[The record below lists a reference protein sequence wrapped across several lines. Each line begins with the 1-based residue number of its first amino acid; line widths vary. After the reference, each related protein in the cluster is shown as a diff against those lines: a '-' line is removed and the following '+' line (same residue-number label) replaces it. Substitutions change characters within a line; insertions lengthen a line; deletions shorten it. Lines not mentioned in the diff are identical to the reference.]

1 MTVAGRELLLEV
13 NNVKRYFPVTKGF
26 IRRKLLGHV
35 RAVDGVSLK
44 LYKGET
50 LGIIGESGCGKTT
63 LSRLIIG
70 LDDATD
76 GEIKY
81 RGQVISKKM
90 PKEMRSR
97 IQMVFQDP
105 YSSIDPRMSIRRIIE
120 EPLRIHTNLSAEEK
134 LAKVLPILKQ
144 VGIPESALTKYP
156 HEFSGGQR
164 QRIGIARAL
173 ISEPD
178 LILCDEP
185 VSALDVSVQAQV
197 LNLFKRLQ
205 RENGLTYIFISHDM
219 SVVRHVSDRIAVM
232 YLGQLVEVASKKS
245 LFDNTMHPYSKALMS
260 AIPVPDPSVKKNR
273 INLKGD
279 IPSPIDVPTGC
290 AFQTRCEHC
299 MEKCKQQQPKL
310 REIEPDH
317 YVACHLF
324 EEGVKA

>member
-1 MTVAGRELLLEV
+1 MAEKELLLEV
-13 NNVKRYFPVTKGF
+13 NNLKRYFPVTKGF

-35 RAVDGVSLK
+35 RAVDGVSFK

-50 LGIIGESGCGKTT
+50 LGVIGESGCGKTT
-63 LSRLIIG
+63 LSRMIIG
-70 LDDATD
+70 LDNPTG

-81 RGQVISKKM
+81 RGQVINKDM
-90 PKEMRSR
+90 PKALRAK

-105 YSSIDPRMSIRRIIE
+105 YSSIDPRMCIRRIIE
-120 EPLRIHTNLSAEEK
+120 EPLRIHTHMSKEEK
-134 LAKVLPILKQ
+134 LAKVLPVIKQ
-144 VGIPESALTKYP
+144 VGIPESALAKYP

-173 ISEPD
+173 ISDPD

-205 RENGLTYIFISHDM
+205 KENGLTYIFISHDM

-232 YLGQLVEVASKKS
+232 YLGQMVEVADKKT
-245 LFDNTMHPYSKALMS
+245 LFDNTLHPYSKALMS
-260 AIPVPDPSVKKNR
+260 AIPVPDPSIKKQR

-279 IPSPIDVPTGC
+279 IPSPIDVPKGC
-290 AFQTRCEHC
+290 AFQTRCDHC
-299 MEKCKQQQPKL
+299 MEICKQQQPTLK
-310 REIEPDH
+310 EIEPDH